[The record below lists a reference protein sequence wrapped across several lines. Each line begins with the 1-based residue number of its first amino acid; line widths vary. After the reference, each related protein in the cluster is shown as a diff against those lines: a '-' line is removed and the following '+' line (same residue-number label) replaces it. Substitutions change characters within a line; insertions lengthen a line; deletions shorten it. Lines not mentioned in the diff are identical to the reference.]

1 MKEIESIK
9 QALAAGPTPGEWAH
23 DADCSIVFSNDGDE
37 VAVLERN
44 PTGNYRRQVFFN
56 GEYIA
61 ACNPDAMSKVL
72 AHIEAQQAEIEQ
84 LRAQRGEPEN
94 IDPTGSNLP
103 AEQANTPEVTSQGQ
117 VSVPALWRYRDSE
130 QCIKPMD
137 GYTPGEGWTPLYAA
151 PQPERKHTEAEVQ
164 ELMEF
169 ARHYAAD
176 TFSSATLEDKIRRS
190 LAAPATAPD
199 EIERLRKD
207 AERYQ
212 WLAEYLV
219 SDDESYDDAIV
230 AATTVA
236 ELDYVTDAAMKETP

>member
-1 MKEIESIK
+1 MKEIKAIK

-117 VSVPALWRYRDSE
+117 VSVPVLWRYRDSE

-151 PQPERKHTEAEVQ
+151 PQPERKPMTDDETLALFDRVKVRMLFTDAE
-164 ELMEF
+164 
-169 ARHYAAD
+169 
-176 TFSSATLEDKIRRS
+176 
-190 LAAPATAPD
+190 AAPFA
-199 EIERLRKD
+199 
-207 AERYQ
+207 
-212 WLAEYLV
+212 
-219 SDDESYDDAIV
+219 SGV
-230 AATTVA
+230 AAA
-236 ELDYVTDAAMKETP
+236 EHFHGIGDKT

>member
-1 MKEIESIK
+1 MKEIDAIK

-117 VSVPALWRYRDSE
+117 VSVPVLWRYRDSE

-151 PQPERKHTEAEVQ
+151 PQPERKPMTDDETLALFDRVKVRMLFTDAEVAP
-164 ELMEF
+164 F
-169 ARHYAAD
+169 A
-176 TFSSATLEDKIRRS
+176 SG
-190 LAAPATAPD
+190 
-199 EIERLRKD
+199 
-207 AERYQ
+207 
-212 WLAEYLV
+212 
-219 SDDESYDDAIV
+219 V
-230 AATTVA
+230 AAA
-236 ELDYVTDAAMKETP
+236 EHFHGIRDKT

>member
-1 MKEIESIK
+1 MKEIEAIK

-117 VSVPALWRYRDSE
+117 VSVPVLWRYRDSE

-137 GYTPGEGWTPLYAA
+137 GYTPGEGWTPLYA
-151 PQPERKHTEAEVQ
+151 
-164 ELMEF
+164 
-169 ARHYAAD
+169 
-176 TFSSATLEDKIRRS
+176 I
-190 LAAPATAPD
+190 
-199 EIERLRKD
+199 
-207 AERYQ
+207 
-212 WLAEYLV
+212 
-219 SDDESYDDAIV
+219 
-230 AATTVA
+230 
-236 ELDYVTDAAMKETP
+236 

>member
-1 MKEIESIK
+1 MKEIKAIK

-117 VSVPALWRYRDSE
+117 VSVPVLWRYRDSE

-151 PQPERKHTEAEVQ
+151 PQPERKPMTDEDTLALFNRIQRKMRFTDADAKPFASGVASAE
-164 ELMEF
+164 F
-169 ARHYAAD
+169 FHGIK
-176 TFSSATLEDKIRRS
+176 EDK
-190 LAAPATAPD
+190 P
-199 EIERLRKD
+199 
-207 AERYQ
+207 
-212 WLAEYLV
+212 
-219 SDDESYDDAIV
+219 
-230 AATTVA
+230 
-236 ELDYVTDAAMKETP
+236 

>member
-1 MKEIESIK
+1 MKEIKAIK

-117 VSVPALWRYRDSE
+117 VSVPVLWRYRDSE

-151 PQPERKHTEAEVQ
+151 PQPERKPMTDDETLALFDRVKVRMLFTDAEVAP
-164 ELMEF
+164 F
-169 ARHYAAD
+169 A
-176 TFSSATLEDKIRRS
+176 SG
-190 LAAPATAPD
+190 
-199 EIERLRKD
+199 
-207 AERYQ
+207 
-212 WLAEYLV
+212 
-219 SDDESYDDAIV
+219 V
-230 AATTVA
+230 AAA
-236 ELDYVTDAAMKETP
+236 EHFHGIKDKP